1 MVITRDGTHTGDD
14 NDEHKETKRTPGRG
28 ATGSRDAKPIPNLPT
43 PSNVSANDDSPLP
56 ALSQTTQ
63 GLNLSSPKGIFN
75 NNNNN
80 TAYAGGFG
88 NQHLQS

>member
-28 ATGSRDAKPIPNLPT
+28 ATGSQDVKPTMTDDTSNLSP
-43 PSNVSANDDSPLP
+43 NDDSPIP

-63 GLNLSSPKGIFN
+63 GLNLGSPKGIFS
-75 NNNNN
+75 NNNN
-80 TAYAGGFG
+80 TAYAGGFD
-88 NQHLQS
+88 NQQTCSK

>member
-28 ATGSRDAKPIPNLPT
+28 ATGSQDVKPTIPNA
-43 PSNVSANDDSPLP
+43 SNLSSNDDSPIP

-88 NQHLQS
+88 NQQ

>member
-14 NDEHKETKRTPGRG
+14 NHEYKETKRTPGRG
-28 ATGSRDAKPIPNLPT
+28 ATGSRDVKPTIPNS
-43 PSNVSANDDSPLP
+43 SNLSSNDDSPIP

-88 NQHLQS
+88 NQQ